1 MEDDLY
7 QDHLVSFSSYILRGC
22 NFESFQKKKKHKLG
36 DLEEYNK
43 PHSHF
48 KVRLKFPIS
57 LTPPPP
63 CSLPSLNIS
72 NNYGLNSPRIR

>member
-1 MEDDLY
+1 MKDDLY
-7 QDHLVSFSSYILRGC
+7 QDHIVSFSSDILQGC
-22 NFESFQKKKKHKLG
+22 NSVSFQKTKLG
-36 DLEEYNK
+36 DLEEEYNK

-48 KVRLKFPIS
+48 KVRLNFPVS

-72 NNYGLNSPRIR
+72 NNYGLSSPRIR